1 MPEDRITTVE
11 SPEGQT
17 GHTTIVTDKGSGR
30 RGSGWMIAVVLLIAA
45 VAGLLIFSQV
55 SQVEAVKD
63 NAIADAA
70 ANVGDAAQKVGTAAQ
85 DVADE
90 VTR

>member
-17 GHTTIVTDKGSGR
+17 SHTTIVTEKDSGR
-30 RGSGWMIAVVLLIAA
+30 GGSGWLIAVLLLIVA

-70 ANVGDAAQKVGTAAQ
+70 ANVGDAAQKVGNAAQ
-85 DVADE
+85 DVADQ